1 MIFFIS
7 FYLAMMNIFIY
18 YEMSI
23 PNLDFIL
30 RPLREDQI
38 FFLFLKGAVLWRNR
52 SFSSVVSV
60 SHAEGQEVK
69 RWTSRI
75 FTPNVRKLIYWRQEI
90 LLRRSSV
97 FGADVEKNWDKLWK
111 VFHLTFGKLFL
122 HYGCHYTTLLLFIR
136 NTDEIQTRRKS
147 KSYG

>member
-1 MIFFIS
+1 MFFFIS
-7 FYLAMMNIFIY
+7 FYLAMMSISFC

-23 PNLDFIL
+23 LNLVFIS
-30 RPLREDQI
+30 RPPGEDQI
-38 FFLFLKGAVLWRNR
+38 FFLFLKGVVLWRNR
-52 SFSSVVSV
+52 SFSPVVSV
-60 SHAEGQEVK
+60 SHAESQEVK

-90 LLRRSSV
+90 LLRMSRV
-97 FGADVEKNWDKLWK
+97 LDADVEKNQDKLWK
-111 VFHLTFGKLFL
+111 FFHLTFGKLFL

>member
-7 FYLAMMNIFIY
+7 FYLAMMNISIY
-18 YEMSI
+18 YKMSI
-23 PNLDFIL
+23 PNLYFIL
-30 RPLREDQI
+30 QLHGEDQI
-38 FFLFLKGAVLWRNR
+38 FFLFLKGVVLWRNGA
-52 SFSSVVSV
+52 FPLVVRIL
-60 SHAEGQEVK
+60 HAERQEENF
-69 RWTSRI
+69 WTSRI

-90 LLRRSSV
+90 LLRTSSV
-97 FGADVEKNWDKLWK
+97 FGADVRKNWDKFWK
-111 VFHLTFGKLFL
+111 LFHLTFDKLFL

>member
-1 MIFFIS
+1 MFFFIS
-7 FYLAMMNIFIY
+7 FYLAMMNISFY

-30 RPLREDQI
+30 RPPGEDQI
-38 FFLFLKGAVLWRNR
+38 FFLFLKGVVLWRNR
-52 SFSSVVSV
+52 SFSPVVSV
-60 SHAEGQEVK
+60 SHAESQEVK

-90 LLRRSSV
+90 LLRTSRV
-97 FGADVEKNWDKLWK
+97 LDADVEKNWDKLWK

>member
-7 FYLAMMNIFIY
+7 FYLTMMNISFY
-18 YEMSI
+18 YKMSI
-23 PNLDFIL
+23 LNLDFIS
-30 RPLREDQI
+30 RPPGEDQI

>member
-1 MIFFIS
+1 VFFFIS
-7 FYLAMMNIFIY
+7 FYLAMMSISFC

-23 PNLDFIL
+23 LNLVFIS
-30 RPLREDQI
+30 RPPGEDQI
-38 FFLFLKGAVLWRNR
+38 FFLFLKGVVLWRNR
-52 SFSSVVSV
+52 SFSPVVSV
-60 SHAEGQEVK
+60 SHAESQEVK

-90 LLRRSSV
+90 LLRTSRV
-97 FGADVEKNWDKLWK
+97 LDADVEKNWDKLWK

>member
-1 MIFFIS
+1 MNFFIS
-7 FYLAMMNIFIY
+7 FYLTMMNISFY

-23 PNLDFIL
+23 LNLDFIS
-30 RPLREDQI
+30 RPPGEDQI
-38 FFLFLKGAVLWRNR
+38 FFLFLKGVVLWRNR
-52 SFSSVVSV
+52 SFSPVVSV

-75 FTPNVRKLIYWRQEI
+75 STPNVRKLIYWRQEI
-90 LLRRSSV
+90 LLRMSSFFV
-97 FGADVEKNWDKLWK
+97 ADVEKNWDKLWK
-111 VFHLTFGKLFL
+111 LFHLTFDKLFL